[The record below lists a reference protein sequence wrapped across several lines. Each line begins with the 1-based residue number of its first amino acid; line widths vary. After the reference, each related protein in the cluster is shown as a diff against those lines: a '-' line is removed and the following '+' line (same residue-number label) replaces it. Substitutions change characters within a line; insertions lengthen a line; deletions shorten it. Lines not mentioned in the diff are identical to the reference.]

1 MIDQG
6 ERELDT
12 NGHEAKGTR
21 SKRGPKNWIIAMD
34 GPAGVGKSTVGHLV
48 AKRLGYHFINT
59 GEMYRA
65 LTWKALREGIDLTD
79 GEALTRLAERIKWE
93 FKPTEEGTTLKTY
106 IDGEGVT
113 LQIRDEKVSKNS
125 SLVAGVPGV
134 RRFLRQ
140 LQRDLGEAGAIVMEG
155 RDITTNVFPDAD
167 FKVYLDANIEERA
180 QRRYR
185 QLRGSGRE
193 AELRE
198 ILDAMIAR
206 DRQDLER
213 KINPLR
219 QAEDAVVIDST
230 SLSLHEVAD
239 KILEH
244 IRGRGKGRP
253 GRKAGR
259 GRS

>member
-1 MIDQG
+1 MSEG
-6 ERELDT
+6 
-12 NGHEAKGTR
+12 NGTR
-21 SKRGPKNWIIAMD
+21 RDKGRKERVAGPRRWIIAMD

-65 LTWKALREGIDLTD
+65 LTWKALQEGLDLAD
-79 GEALTRLAERIKWE
+79 GEALTRLAERLRWE
-93 FKPTEEGTTLKTY
+93 FKPTDEGTTLKTF

-113 LQIRDEKVSKNS
+113 VQIRDETVSKNS
-125 SLVAGVPGV
+125 SAVAGVPGV
-134 RRFLRQ
+134 RKHLRQ
-140 LQRDLGEAGAIVMEG
+140 LQRELGEGGAIVMEG

-167 FKVYLDANIEERA
+167 FKVYLDADIEERA
-180 QRRYR
+180 ERRYR
-185 QLRGSGRE
+185 QLRAAGKE
-193 AELRE
+193 PQLRD

-230 SLSLHEVAD
+230 RLSLHEVAD
-239 KILEH
+239 QILEH
-244 IRGRGKGRP
+244 VRRRRRQRRRAGKTAR
-253 GRKAGR
+253 A
-259 GRS
+259 